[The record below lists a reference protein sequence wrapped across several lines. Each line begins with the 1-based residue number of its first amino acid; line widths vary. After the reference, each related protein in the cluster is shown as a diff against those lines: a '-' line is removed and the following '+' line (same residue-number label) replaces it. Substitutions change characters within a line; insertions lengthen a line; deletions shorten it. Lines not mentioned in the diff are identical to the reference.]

1 MASSLPPMLEI
12 VTAPNQVNELTK
24 DAIDYIDTISD
35 PILFDEMLR
44 EEDKRDKQAKCSEI
58 FGFTIR
64 KLSPDE
70 CVKFKLDTSKNY
82 QIITSI
88 GTESVASVVG
98 LKVGDVLIGV
108 YNTNGQIR
116 QLVDFVDED
125 ALYNIYGNK
134 LFDKRTI
141 LYINFRVLRYVY
153 KNVFDFNLDYVDV
166 RSVDVKTLHHTLR
179 FALPY
184 TNSDLNDTIINFGS
198 AYFEKYID
206 GLTDTAQQM
215 VGGAK
220 GAKGKEGAEAAT
232 GASAA
237 IPSGQ
242 GQGGVVVGRRPQAPL
257 PIETI
262 MRQINESIE
271 LEKTLPPGPQKT
283 ALQQEIAKARALQKD
298 FMEKRKQMAQEK
310 ALREQTKAQEKALR
324 EQTKAQ
330 EKALKK
336 QMEQQRL
343 RNEQLVSSLFPRFEG
358 SVALSDEQFNSEL
371 ARYEQQVRE
380 EQEQEQEQEPVATTS
395 IEEQPVI
402 PSSRSSSQA
411 SYRTAPESQ
420 PPSRSSSPSPS
431 PSPLLRIHPPLVSN
445 MQMQMQTQGMQSNV
459 NPVSNVG
466 TQGAIGL
473 VSGISAQGLG
483 QAISGLETQGTL
495 GSVSSVGTQGTLGSV
510 SGVGTQGVGQAVS
523 NVATQGLGQAIS
535 GLETQGAVSPV
546 SSVATQGVGQAVSN
560 IGTQGAVSPVSN
572 VGTQG
577 VGQAM
582 SGVGTQGVGQAVSGI
597 SAQGAIGSVSGVGT
611 QGVGQVVSNVATQGA
626 LAPVSSVGTQG
637 VGQAVSSVGI
647 QSALGPVSSISAQGA
662 LGPVSSVGTQG
673 ALGSVGNVGTQ
684 SAIGPVGN
692 VSVQGL
698 IVRRLKRGELP
709 FGTLRDGPYDVT
721 PPRILL
727 MNLYLNVIF
736 KTILSNNALKQ
747 KYDTLKTSNKPSY
760 VPLSIQEK
768 YMTSPPRIYEL
779 EVYPKTNFNDID
791 IINKLN
797 AILETK
803 LETAFATSGGGG
815 YSKKNNFF
823 KNAIKDMA
831 FTYKK
836 KQKTL
841 KKKMGKIKNKHELEN
856 KINAKIKKYIKN
868 YLEKKEKQLKVLEM
882 QIMNAKKNA
891 TKQQYS
897 YPYSYSLFN
906 KKENKNKIKTH
917 LNSKIN
923 KKINNFNKM
932 NNKIKFGKHKKNN
945 TRKNY

>member
-1 MASSLPPMLEI
+1 MASSLPPTLEI

-35 PILFDEMLR
+35 SILFDEMLR

-58 FGFTIR
+58 FGFTMR

-70 CVKFKLDTSKNY
+70 CVKFKLDSSKNY
-82 QIITSI
+82 RIITSI
-88 GTESVASVVG
+88 ETESVASVVG

-206 GLTDTAQQM
+206 GLTDPAQQM

-220 GAKGKEGAEAAT
+220 GAKGKE
-232 GASAA
+232 ASAA

-242 GQGGVVVGRRPQAPL
+242 GQGGVVVRRRPQAPL

-283 ALQQEIAKARALQKD
+283 ALQQEIAKARALQKG
-298 FMEKRKQMAQEK
+298 FMEKREQMAQEK

-330 EKALKK
+330 EKALKE

-343 RNEQLVSSLFPRFEG
+343 RNEQLVSSLFPRSEG

-371 ARYEQQVRE
+371 ARYEEQVRE
-380 EQEQEQEQEPVATTS
+380 EQEQEQEPVATTS

-420 PPSRSSSPSPS
+420 PPSRSSSQASYRTALESQPPSRSSSPSPS
-431 PSPLLRIHPPLVSN
+431 PSPLLRIPPPLSN
-445 MQMQMQTQGMQSNV
+445 MQMQMQMQTQGTQSAV
-459 NPVSNVG
+459 NPVSNVA
-466 TQGAIGL
+466 TQGAIGS

-495 GSVSSVGTQGTLGSV
+495 GSVS
-510 SGVGTQGVGQAVS
+510 GVGTQGVGQVVS
-523 NVATQGLGQAIS
+523 NVA
-535 GLETQGAVSPV
+535 
-546 SSVATQGVGQAVSN
+546 
-560 IGTQGAVSPVSN
+560 
-572 VGTQG
+572 TQG

-597 SAQGAIGSVSGVGT
+597 SAQGAVGSVSGVGTQGALGSVSGVGT
-611 QGVGQVVSNVATQGA
+611 QGVGQVVSNVATQGVGQA
-626 LAPVSSVGTQG
+626 MSGVGTQG
-637 VGQAVSSVGI
+637 VGQAVSG
-647 QSALGPVSSISAQGA
+647 ISAQGA
-662 LGPVSSVGTQG
+662 L
-673 ALGSVGNVGTQ
+673 
-684 SAIGPVGN
+684 GPVGN

-747 KYDTLKTSNKPSY
+747 KYDTLKTSNKSPY

-803 LETAFATSGGGG
+803 LETAFAISGGGG
-815 YSKKNNFF
+815 SSKKNNFF

-856 KINAKIKKYIKN
+856 KINSKIKKYIKN

-882 QIMNAKKNA
+882 QIMNAKKNS

-897 YPYSYSLFN
+897 YSYSYSLFD
-906 KKENKNKIKTH
+906 KKEKKNKIKTR

>member
-1 MASSLPPMLEI
+1 MASSLPQTLEI

-166 RSVDVKTLHHTLR
+166 RSVDVKILHHTLR

-184 TNSDLNDTIINFGS
+184 TNGDLNDTIINFGS
-198 AYFEKYID
+198 VYFEKYID

-215 VGGAK
+215 VGGAKGAK

-283 ALQQEIAKARALQKD
+283 ALQQEIAKARALQKG

-324 EQTKAQ
+324 EQTTAQ
-330 EKALKK
+330 EKALKE

-343 RNEQLVSSLFPRFEG
+343 RNEQLVSSLFPRSEG
-358 SVALSDEQFNSEL
+358 SAALSDEQFNSEL
-371 ARYEQQVRE
+371 ARYEEQVRE
-380 EQEQEQEQEPVATTS
+380 EQEQEQEQQPVATS
-395 IEEQPVI
+395 IEERPVS

-420 PPSRSSSPSPS
+420 PPSRSSSPSP
-431 PSPLLRIHPPLVSN
+431 LLRIPPPVSN
-445 MQMQMQTQGMQSNV
+445 MQMQMQTQGTQSAV

-466 TQGAIGL
+466 TQGAIGS

-495 GSVSSVGTQGTLGSV
+495 GSVSSVGTQGVGQAV
-510 SGVGTQGVGQAVS
+510 SNIGTQGVGQVVS
-523 NVATQGLGQAIS
+523 NVG
-535 GLETQGAVSPV
+535 TQGAVSPV
-546 SSVATQGVGQAVSN
+546 SSVGTQGVGQAISGIGTQGVGQAVSSVGTQGALVPVSN
-560 IGTQGAVSPVSN
+560 VGTQGAVSPVSN

-577 VGQAM
+577 VGQA
-582 SGVGTQGVGQAVSGI
+582 
-597 SAQGAIGSVSGVGT
+597 
-611 QGVGQVVSNVATQGA
+611 
-626 LAPVSSVGTQG
+626 
-637 VGQAVSSVGI
+637 VSSVGI
-647 QSALGPVSSISAQGA
+647 QSALVPV
-662 LGPVSSVGTQG
+662 
-673 ALGSVGNVGTQ
+673 
-684 SAIGPVGN
+684 
-692 VSVQGL
+692 
-698 IVRRLKRGELP
+698 
-709 FGTLRDGPYDVT
+709 
-721 PPRILL
+721 
-727 MNLYLNVIF
+727 
-736 KTILSNNALKQ
+736 
-747 KYDTLKTSNKPSY
+747 
-760 VPLSIQEK
+760 
-768 YMTSPPRIYEL
+768 
-779 EVYPKTNFNDID
+779 
-791 IINKLN
+791 
-797 AILETK
+797 
-803 LETAFATSGGGG
+803 
-815 YSKKNNFF
+815 
-823 KNAIKDMA
+823 
-831 FTYKK
+831 
-836 KQKTL
+836 
-841 KKKMGKIKNKHELEN
+841 
-856 KINAKIKKYIKN
+856 
-868 YLEKKEKQLKVLEM
+868 
-882 QIMNAKKNA
+882 
-891 TKQQYS
+891 
-897 YPYSYSLFN
+897 
-906 KKENKNKIKTH
+906 
-917 LNSKIN
+917 
-923 KKINNFNKM
+923 
-932 NNKIKFGKHKKNN
+932 
-945 TRKNY
+945 

>member
-1 MASSLPPMLEI
+1 MASSLPPTLEI

-35 PILFDEMLR
+35 SILFDEMLR

-184 TNSDLNDTIINFGS
+184 TNGDLNDTIINFGS
-198 AYFEKYID
+198 VYFEKYID
-206 GLTDTAQQM
+206 GLTDPAQQM
-215 VGGAK
+215 VGGAKGAK

-283 ALQQEIAKARALQKD
+283 ALQQEIAKARALQKG

-324 EQTKAQ
+324 EQTTAQ
-330 EKALKK
+330 EKALKE

-343 RNEQLVSSLFPRFEG
+343 RNEQLVSSLFPRSEG
-358 SVALSDEQFNSEL
+358 SAALSDEQFNSEL
-371 ARYEQQVRE
+371 ARYEEQVRE
-380 EQEQEQEQEPVATTS
+380 EQEQEQEQQPVATS
-395 IEEQPVI
+395 IEERPVS

-420 PPSRSSSPSPS
+420 PPSRSSSPSP
-431 PSPLLRIHPPLVSN
+431 LLRIPPPVSN
-445 MQMQMQTQGMQSNV
+445 MQMQMQTQGTQSAV

-466 TQGAIGL
+466 TQGAIGS

-495 GSVSSVGTQGTLGSV
+495 GSVSSVGTQGVGQAV
-510 SGVGTQGVGQAVS
+510 SNIGTQGVGQVVS
-523 NVATQGLGQAIS
+523 NVG
-535 GLETQGAVSPV
+535 TQGAVSPV
-546 SSVATQGVGQAVSN
+546 SSVGTQGVGQAISGIGTQGVGQAVSSVGTQGALVPVSN
-560 IGTQGAVSPVSN
+560 VGTQGAVSPVSN

-597 SAQGAIGSVSGVGT
+597 SAQGAVGSVSGVGT
-611 QGVGQVVSNVATQGA
+611 QGVGQVVSNVGTQGVGQA
-626 LAPVSSVGTQG
+626 VSSVGTQG
-637 VGQAVSSVGI
+637 VGQAVSNVATQGVG
-647 QSALGPVSSISAQGA
+647 QAMSGVGTQGVGQAVSGISAQGA
-662 LGPVSSVGTQG
+662 L
-673 ALGSVGNVGTQ
+673 
-684 SAIGPVGN
+684 GPVGN

-760 VPLSIQEK
+760 VQLSIQEK

-823 KNAIKDMA
+823 KNAIKDMT